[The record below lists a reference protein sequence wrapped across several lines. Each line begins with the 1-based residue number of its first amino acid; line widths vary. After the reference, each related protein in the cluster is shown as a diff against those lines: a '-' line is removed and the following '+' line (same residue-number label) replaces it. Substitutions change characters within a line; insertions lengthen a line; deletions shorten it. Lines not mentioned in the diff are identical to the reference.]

1 MGGRV
6 GLENEI
12 TIFILRAREGGQK
25 SKILYYVVNGQ
36 PLIEEFLSGSALLLN
51 YKLIYDLGG

>member
-6 GLENEI
+6 GLEIEI

-25 SKILYYVVNGQ
+25 SKILYYVVIGQ
-36 PLIEEFLSGSALLLN
+36 PLKKISS
-51 YKLIYDLGG
+51 